1 MRQTDAMQTRGKVS
15 LLLVL
20 ASLVGACWP
29 SPAAL
34 AEERPPAPSTDTAA
48 QEPSPPPETR
58 AQLYDRIQVL
68 EARVQ
73 GMEGKLKDSALA
85 RKTADQARMEAERR
99 LAQGNQAVEQMH
111 GELEALQARQ
121 AELEEALAEQQ
132 TLVEHLAAALEEER
146 KHNALLTSQVEAL
159 AAQLPE
165 TEGGILTEQAARTAA
180 TQAFL
185 ALRSQ
190 IQRPGGAD
198 AATGI
203 QSRAEAEDL
212 LRKRQLKLA
221 RATDALSV
229 YRVRERDSLGRISS
243 RFYGSSGQ
251 WHRLFEANRHLLD
264 NPDQL
269 TPGMTLVIP

>member
-1 MRQTDAMQTRGKVS
+1 MRQTDTTRTRGKVS
-15 LLLVL
+15 LLLVG
-20 ASLVGACWP
+20 ASVAGAYWL

-34 AEERPPAPSTDTAA
+34 AQEALPEPSAA
-48 QEPSPPPETR
+48 AAPSPPPETR
-58 AQLYDRIQVL
+58 AQLYEKIQVL
-68 EARVQ
+68 ESRVQ

-99 LAQGNQAVEQMH
+99 LAQGNQAVEQMR

-121 AELEEALAEQQ
+121 AKLVQELADQK
-132 TLVEHLAAALEEER
+132 TMVEHLAAALEVER
-146 KHNALLTSQVEAL
+146 KQNALLTAQVEAL

-165 TEGGILTEQAARTAA
+165 TEGGILTEQAARAAA

-185 ALRSQ
+185 ALKGQ
-190 IQRPGGAD
+190 IERPGAAD
-198 AATGI
+198 ATTGVK
-203 QSRAEAEDL
+203 SRTEAEDL
-212 LRKRQLKLA
+212 LRKRQLKVA
-221 RATDALSV
+221 RVTDALSV

-243 RFYGSSGQ
+243 RFYGSSSH

-264 NPDQL
+264 NPDRL